1 MKNIILSLL
10 IAMCQFSWSQ
20 DTLQNLDLENFLS
33 HIKENHPIAVVAS
46 NDILRSEQIIR
57 MSKGA
62 FDPLLIGGIDQK
74 FYDGQT
80 YYSTLNAGVKIPTRL
95 GWDLK
100 VMGDWNRGEYLNSEN
115 RVPAEGLT
123 YLGIE
128 VPLGRGM
135 FTDEQRTQ
143 LKRAIVANEKSVTE
157 RRLVLNDLL
166 YEAGIHFINWQEQ
179 EGLLLLAQEIYELA
193 EIRLNQV
200 KTNALLG
207 DRPEMD
213 TIEASAQL
221 YLRKIDLDQRI
232 LNVKNARLQI
242 ENYMWEKGI
251 IPLVLESTVSAT
263 AMTLVLP
270 DGINTKEEFD
280 LHPVLTFYDLKIRD
294 LQLEKKLK
302 VEQLK
307 PQFNINY
314 NLLQTPKD
322 IVSTNYSF
330 TNYKWGAS
338 FYMPILLRKERSDLA
353 ITKLKMENTLLEM
366 NHKKRDLE
374 TKQLQIRN
382 EWNTNVLLAE
392 SSLVVAEN
400 YQQLSNAERS
410 LYELGESSLF
420 LINAREMSCFTVKA
434 KYIEY
439 LSKTNKSA
447 LSEKYI
453 IGILGK

>member
-1 MKNIILSLL
+1 
-10 IAMCQFSWSQ
+10 
-20 DTLQNLDLENFLS
+20 
-33 HIKENHPIAVVAS
+33 
-46 NDILRSEQIIR
+46 
-57 MSKGA
+57 
-62 FDPLLIGGIDQK
+62 
-74 FYDGQT
+74 
-80 YYSTLNAGVKIPTRL
+80 
-95 GWDLK
+95 
-100 VMGDWNRGEYLNSEN
+100 
-115 RVPAEGLT
+115 
-123 YLGIE
+123 
-128 VPLGRGM
+128 
-135 FTDEQRTQ
+135 
-143 LKRAIVANEKSVTE
+143 
-157 RRLVLNDLL
+157 
-166 YEAGIHFINWQEQ
+166 
-179 EGLLLLAQEIYELA
+179 
-193 EIRLNQV
+193 
-200 KTNALLG
+200 
-207 DRPEMD
+207 
-213 TIEASAQL
+213 
-221 YLRKIDLDQRI
+221 
-232 LNVKNARLQI
+232 
-242 ENYMWEKGI
+242 MWEKGI

>member
-1 MKNIILSLL
+1 MKIIIASLL
-10 IAMCQFSWSQ
+10 ITLCNFSWSQ
-20 DTLQNLDLENFLS
+20 DTLQQLNLENFLS

-74 FYDGQT
+74 FYDGKT
-80 YYSTLNAGVKIPTRL
+80 YYSTLNTGVKIPTRL
-95 GWDLK
+95 GWNLN
-100 VMGDWNRGEYLNSEN
+100 VMGDWNNGEFLNPEN

-143 LKRAIVANEKSVTE
+143 LKRAMVANEKSLTE
-157 RRLVLNDLL
+157 RQLVLNDLL

-179 EGLLLLAQEIYELA
+179 EGLLILAQEIYELA

-200 KTNALLG
+200 KTNAELG
-207 DRPEMD
+207 DRPDID
-213 TIEASAQL
+213 TTEASAQL
-221 YLRKIDLDQRI
+221 YLRKMDLDQRL

-242 ENYMWEKGI
+242 ENYMWEKGV

-263 AMTLVLP
+263 AITLILP
-270 DGINTKEEFD
+270 DGINPKDELDF
-280 LHPVLTFYDLKIRD
+280 HPVLTFYDLKMRD
-294 LQLEKKLK
+294 LQLERKLK

-314 NLLQTPKD
+314 NLLQTPKN

-330 TNYKWGAS
+330 TYYKWGAS
-338 FYMPILLRKERSDLA
+338 FYMPILLRKERSSLA
-353 ITKLKMENTLLEM
+353 ITKLKLENTLLEM

-382 EWNTNVLLAE
+382 EWNTNLLLAE
-392 SSLVVAEN
+392 SSRIVAES
-400 YQQLSNAERS
+400 YKQLSSAERS

-420 LINAREMSCFTVKA
+420 LINAREMSYFMVQG

-447 LSEKYI
+447 LSEKFI
-453 IGILGK
+453 LGILGK